1 MPRRIVSLC
10 VGLALGAAP
19 LVASET
25 TPLEF
30 RAVVGEA
37 ALIVRGH
44 VTDVR
49 AVEVPDRGVE
59 TIATLAVDAVL
70 KGETDGFVS
79 FRLPGGQIGRYR
91 TVMAG
96 APTVVVNETAIV
108 FLKRDP
114 GNAWRPVGLG
124 AGLFAVQADPV
135 SGQPVVNPPILLN
148 RTASVGPIV
157 RGDARR
163 RTLLVQDFESL
174 VRVIVVGAA
183 GLKSGAPR

>member
-1 MPRRIVSLC
+1 MSPAVWPDRPRDGVVFHAYTVCQCHDGSVSLC

-96 APTVVVNETAIV
+96 APTVVGE
-108 FLKRDP
+108 
-114 GNAWRPVGLG
+114 
-124 AGLFAVQADPV
+124 
-135 SGQPVVNPPILLN
+135 
-148 RTASVGPIV
+148 
-157 RGDARR
+157 
-163 RTLLVQDFESL
+163 
-174 VRVIVVGAA
+174 
-183 GLKSGAPR
+183 